1 MDTTRIGLGGIES
14 NDFITRLPLR
24 ETPEFDITAMVDLVF
39 MMNIYFLVTFVAVAI
54 SGIELPSASHVAP
67 LDADSSVVLT
77 VTGGGG
83 EPVVVYLGDREKG
96 EAIRDA
102 DQQEERIR
110 AAVEQGVAEGKH
122 DVLLKA
128 EKKMRLGDM
137 FRISSAAS
145 SVEGV
150 KLSVAV
156 MEKDKT

>member
-1 MDTTRIGLGGIES
+1 VEAARFSLDSTGHDDLFARKPPS
-14 NDFITRLPLR
+14 

-39 MMNIYFLVTFVAVAI
+39 MMNIYFLVTFVAVAL
-54 SGIELPSASHVAP
+54 SGVDLPSASHVAP
-67 LDADSSVVLT
+67 LDAESSVVLT

-83 EPVVVYLGDREKG
+83 APVVVYLGDREKG

-102 DQQEERIR
+102 GQQEERIR

-128 EKKMRLGDM
+128 DKKMRLGDM

-150 KLSVAV
+150 KLNVAV
-156 MEKDKT
+156 MEKDKQ